1 MKLIKEIAF
10 ASALTLASL
19 MAMPSAFAHEIKFG
33 DLVISHPWSRQSP
46 MGADVSA
53 GFLKITNNGA
63 ADDKLVSGT
72 AEIAPVVQI
81 HDMKMDGDMM
91 KMFEIEGGL
100 VIPAGQTVEL
110 KPKAKH
116 IMFMKVAKQPAVDTS
131 FKGTLTFEKAG
142 TVEIEYEVVDPQ
154 ATMDH

>member
-1 MKLIKEIAF
+1 MKLFKEIAF

-19 MAMPSAFAHEIKFG
+19 MAMPSAFAHEIKVG
-33 DLVISHPWSRQSP
+33 DLTISHPWSRQSP

-53 GFLKITNNGA
+53 GFMKITNGGA
-63 ADDKLVSGT
+63 ADDTLISAT
-72 AEIAPVVQI
+72 AEIAPMVQL

-91 KMFEIEGGL
+91 KMFEVEGGIP
-100 VIPAGQTVEL
+100 IPAGKTVEL
-110 KPKAKH
+110 KPKSLH
-116 IMFMKVAKQPAVDTS
+116 IMFMKVAKQPSVDTM

-142 TVEIEYEVVDPQ
+142 TVEIEYEVVDAN

>member
-1 MKLIKEIAF
+1 
-10 ASALTLASL
+10 
-19 MAMPSAFAHEIKFG
+19 
-33 DLVISHPWSRQSP
+33 
-46 MGADVSA
+46 
-53 GFLKITNNGA
+53 
-63 ADDKLVSGT
+63 
-72 AEIAPVVQI
+72 
-81 HDMKMDGDMM
+81 MM

-142 TVEIEYEVVDPQ
+142 TVGDRVRGGGP
-154 ATMDH
+154 AGHHGSLRR